1 MAVPTQRRLQESCAD
16 WTPGGFS
23 WVSQSHPSLCES
35 LLTRKEVESLVKD
48 AQGVR
53 PQFRPCKSWLSVV
66 RQGSCFIFS
75 SCFPNRTPEAS
86 STSPD
91 LRPTW
96 PCQSRSGLWLFQTI
110 MLCPLSPC
118 PGFTGIK
125 SEDPLLNWIL
135 ITIYGLI
142 AITYVS
148 CFNNCSIGT
157 TDHNGPL
164 S

>member
-1 MAVPTQRRLQESCAD
+1 MTVPTQRRLQESCAD
-16 WTPGGFS
+16 GTPGGFL
-23 WVSQSHPSLCES
+23 WVSQSHSSLCES

-48 AQGVR
+48 AQGIR
-53 PQFRPCKSWLSVV
+53 PQFRPCKSWFSVVV

-96 PCQSRSGLWLFQTI
+96 PCQSRSGLWLFQII
-110 MLCPLSPC
+110 MPCPLSSC
-118 PGFTGIK
+118 PGFTGIR

-135 ITIYGLI
+135 ITIYGLMC
-142 AITYVS
+142 Y
-148 CFNNCSIGT
+148 
-157 TDHNGPL
+157 PL
-164 S
+164 CKLLQQLLHRDNWS